1 MIAPMAKIRVL
12 GPSSRLSAVIAL
24 FQEIGAIHIES
35 APTDIRRLQSD
46 IPVIRRHVLDPAAQ
60 QTRATLET
68 ALEKVRQLLLVLP
81 SIPQGSEGGGIR
93 DFVPEP
99 SGADPLKAVNVHLD
113 TLSARAASL
122 VADLKRHQDEQSLF
136 SRYDTVL
143 KVLAPLIGMVRESH
157 ELECTGLILSSK
169 EAAVATL
176 LEDALSLLTDGRFEI
191 LYREVDKDTLAALLI
206 FPVEKAAE
214 ARALLWEKNIGE
226 LRLPASVAEKP
237 LPEALEIIARRQA
250 ELPPAIREIE
260 ASLAGMSR
268 EWRGT
273 LLGLRRWLGNRIERI
288 RASGSFYET
297 HATFL
302 FHGWVPE
309 SELARLGKAIAE
321 AFGDLVIVERL
332 PIEKAEKECVPVV
345 LRNRPAVRPFEIFT
359 RVLPLPR
366 YGTIDPTPLVAFF
379 FPLFYGIII
388 GDIGYGLLLL
398 AIARLVRWR
407 YGRNPLVADATA
419 VFSWAALSAVAWGFA
434 YGELFGD
441 LGERLGLRPLLF
453 GRMGDFRNILLFA
466 VGIGVLHVFLGVGL
480 GIYTAVRRGR
490 PGEVVSKAAGVA
502 FLAAVAAAIAGG
514 AGWAPRIALYIGL
527 AGIPVSLLV
536 MVLGGGAGATMEAHN
551 LLNIFS
557 YLRITGIGV
566 ASVSLAYTANRLVPL
581 IGIPALGILAALTL
595 HAINLAFCV
604 LSPTIQAIRL
614 HYVEFFENFFIGGG
628 RAYQPFRTI
637 A

>member
-1 MIAPMAKIRVL
+1 
-12 GPSSRLSAVIAL
+12 
-24 FQEIGAIHIES
+24 
-35 APTDIRRLQSD
+35 
-46 IPVIRRHVLDPAAQ
+46 
-60 QTRATLET
+60 
-68 ALEKVRQLLLVLP
+68 
-81 SIPQGSEGGGIR
+81 
-93 DFVPEP
+93 
-99 SGADPLKAVNVHLD
+99 
-113 TLSARAASL
+113 
-122 VADLKRHQDEQSLF
+122 
-136 SRYDTVL
+136 
-143 KVLAPLIGMVRESH
+143 MVRESR

-169 EAAVATL
+169 EAAVVTL

-260 ASLAGMSR
+260 ATLAGMSR

-332 PIEKAEKECVPVV
+332 PIEKAEKEGVPVV

-453 GRMGDFRNILLFA
+453 GRMGDFRTILLFA

-490 PGEVVSKAAGVA
+490 PGEAVSKAAGVA

-527 AGIPVSLLV
+527 AGIPVSLLA
-536 MVLGGGAGATMEAHN
+536 MVLGGGAGAAMEAHN

-566 ASVSLAYTANRLVPL
+566 ASVSLAYTANRMVPL

-595 HAINLAFCV
+595 HTINLAFCV

>member
-1 MIAPMAKIRVL
+1 MIVPMARIRVL

-35 APTDIRRLQSD
+35 APPEIRRLQSD
-46 IPVIRRHVLDPAAQ
+46 IPVIKRHVLDPAAQ
-60 QTRATLET
+60 QTRLTLET
-68 ALEKVRQLLLVLP
+68 AIEKVRQLLLVLP
-81 SIPQGSEGGGIR
+81 PLPEER
-93 DFVPEP
+93 DVGEIGDLVPDA
-99 SGADPLKAVNVHLD
+99 SGADPLKAVNVRLD
-113 TLSARAASL
+113 TLSVRAASL
-122 VADLKRHQDEQSLF
+122 AAEMKRHQDEQSLF
-136 SRYDTVL
+136 ARYDKVL
-143 KVLAPLIGMVRESH
+143 KVLAPLIGMVRESR
-157 ELECTGLILSSK
+157 ELECTGLILSAK

-191 LYREVDKDTLAALLI
+191 LYREVDKETLAALLI

-214 ARALLWEKNIGE
+214 ARSLLWEKNIGE

-250 ELPPAIREIE
+250 ELPAAIREIE
-260 ASLAGMSR
+260 TKLAGMSL
-268 EWRGT
+268 EWRGP

-288 RASGSFYET
+288 RASASFYET
-297 HATFL
+297 RATFL

-309 SELARLGKAIAE
+309 SELPRVRKAIAE

-332 PIEKAEKECVPVV
+332 PIARSEKEGVPVV
-345 LRNRPAVRPFEIFT
+345 LRNHAVVRPFEIFT

-366 YGTIDPTPLVAFF
+366 YGTIDPTPLVAVF

-398 AIARLVRWR
+398 AIARIVRWR

-453 GRMGDFRNILLFA
+453 GRMGDFRKILLFA
-466 VGIGVLHVFLGVGL
+466 VGIGVVHVCLGIGL
-480 GIYTAVRRGR
+480 GIYTAIRRGK
-490 PGEVVSKAAGVA
+490 GSEAVSKAAGLA
-502 FLAAVAAAIAGG
+502 LLAAVGAAIAGG
-514 AGWAPRIALYIGL
+514 AGWVPRAVFHIGL
-527 AGIPVSLLV
+527 TGIPVSLLV
-536 MVLGGGAGATMEAHN
+536 MILSGGIGAAMEVHN
-551 LLNIFS
+551 LVNIFS

-581 IGIPALGILAALTL
+581 VGIPVLGILAGLTL

-628 RAYQPFRTI
+628 RAYHPFRTI
-637 A
+637 S